1 MKLIRLIFFSL
12 IIFMPLKAI
21 EGYIA
26 FKVNNE
32 IITNIDLDTEYRYL
46 IALNN
51 ELKNTDK
58 DVLIKLA
65 RESIIKEKIKKMKY

>member
-1 MKLIRLIFFSL
+1 MKLIRLILFFL
-12 IIFMPLKAI
+12 VTFMPLKAI

-46 IALNN
+46 IALNK
-51 ELKNTDK
+51 ELENTDK
-58 DVLIKLA
+58 EVLIKLA
-65 RESIIKEKIKKMKY
+65 RESIIKEKT